1 MPMKNWLDNSIPLKV
16 SSLVLERGALFLLI
30 GFSVFLGGSRAL
42 GLQEALLM
50 LFFIPVIAWVVY
62 RLEINTPTLR
72 HWAHI
77 IIFAVIA
84 LLVINSLVHLSKIT
98 SGINWNPF
106 PTLVTMQLLMGG
118 MVFERHYHSMILEV
132 TMMSLLLLLM
142 GIGKTVSGALLGIL
156 LVMVILCYLRFSFA
170 VSQWARTVNR
180 EKGLW
185 QAPSAS
191 VSYRQIFSVVSE
203 GILILLIG
211 LGIGFLMTTADWKI
225 SPPKSLMEAIGRNI
239 PIDVKGVG
247 STLSKEEKAAMELE
261 EMEKLLQKKPEP
273 QQESPAE
280 TEENPSVEQPP
291 EVIQTPPPEPPPAQT
306 QPAQPEEIPLYR
318 VWQKVLML
326 LSAIL
331 LVLLL
336 LTALGILIFF
346 WRYRVRT
353 RKRWLKLRAENP
365 RDFLKEWLSYL
376 RYFLEKFGWASDF
389 FLSPAEYIEG
399 VLKGLRISIQDA
411 AKVKQTFL
419 KGWYSSSPVEENDLK
434 VTSEVYQQILE
445 TLKKQGTWLQR
456 LQYHCLRVQW

>member
-1 MPMKNWLDNSIPLKV
+1 MKNWLNNSISWKV

-50 LFFIPVIAWVVY
+50 LFFIPVIAWIVY
-62 RLEINTPTLR
+62 RLEVSTPTLR

-84 LLVINSLVHLSKIT
+84 LLVINSLIHLSKIG
-98 SGINWNPF
+98 SGVSWNPF
-106 PTLVTMQLLMGG
+106 PILVMTQLLMGG
-118 MVFERHYHSMILEV
+118 MIFERHYHSMILEI

-142 GIGKTVSGALLGIL
+142 GIGKTATGALLGIL

-185 QAPSAS
+185 QTAAVP
-191 VSYRQIFSVVSE
+191 VSYRQILSVASE
-203 GILILLIG
+203 GMLILLIG

-225 SPPKSLMEAIGRNI
+225 SLPKSLMETIGQNI
-239 PIDVKGVG
+239 PIDVKGFG
-247 STLSKEEKAAMELE
+247 STLSKEEKAAGELE

-280 TEENPSVEQPP
+280 MEEKPSVEQPP
-291 EVIQTPPPEPPPAQT
+291 LEITQAPPAEPPPLVQI
-306 QPAQPEEIPLYR
+306 QPEEIPLYR
-318 VWQKVLML
+318 IWQKVLML
-326 LSAIL
+326 LSVIL

-376 RYFLEKFGWASDF
+376 RYFLEKFGWASDL

-419 KGWYSSSPVEENDLK
+419 KGWYSSSLVEESDLK
-434 VTSEVYQQILE
+434 VTAEVYQQILE
-445 TLKKQGTWLQR
+445 ALKKQGTWFQR